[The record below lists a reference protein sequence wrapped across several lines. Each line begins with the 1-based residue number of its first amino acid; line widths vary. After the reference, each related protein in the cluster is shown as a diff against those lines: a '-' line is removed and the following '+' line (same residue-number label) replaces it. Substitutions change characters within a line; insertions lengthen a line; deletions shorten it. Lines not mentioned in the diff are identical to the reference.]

1 MLFAGARLGGCKF
14 YRGIELCDTPGERWG
29 HGAAMFNDN
38 TMLIYGGYGHRY
50 KNIYIHSMQLLLQ
63 KFR

>member
-1 MLFAGARLGGCKF
+1 MRVCAASRCMHAYCNTGARLGGCKF

-29 HGAAMFNDN
+29 HGAAMFDDN

-50 KNIYIHSMQLLLQ
+50 
-63 KFR
+63 